1 MIFGGVSTR
10 RRTDFLVIGSGIAGL
25 SFALKA
31 GNHGDVTVVTKKS
44 SVESSTNY
52 AQGGIAAVMD
62 FERDSFES
70 HIKDTLEAG
79 AYLNDVE
86 IVEIVVKEAPERI
99 KELIDIG
106 VEFEKRENGSFDLAM
121 EGGHS
126 QRRILHVADL
136 TGAAIERALVDACE
150 KHPNVTIIENAMA
163 IDLITARKLKLKTDE
178 DECLGAYIF
187 DKKSGE
193 ISTYLANVTVLATGG
208 CGQIY
213 LNTTNPSIST
223 GDGIAMAYRIGAKV
237 RDLEFVQFHPTV
249 LYTGEKSSFLISEA
263 VRGEGGVLMTISEY
277 EEFLKSGEKDPT
289 KFSFM
294 RKYDER
300 GSLATRDIVAR
311 AIDREL
317 KKSGDRYVY
326 LYLAHL
332 DPEHIK
338 ERFPNIYNTCL
349 SYGIDITK
357 DPIPVVPAAHYMVG
371 GVAVNKNGQ
380 VIRRD
385 NPNKVINRLY
395 AIGEV
400 ACTGLHG
407 ANRLASNSLLESV
420 VFAHRSYL
428 DSLKYLENPVKIPLE
443 EMPLWDAS
451 KYRPIDEK
459 VFLKHD
465 FDEIR
470 RIMWNYVGIVRSN
483 ERLQR
488 AIRRLN
494 LLEEDISHYYW
505 NYILNEDLIEL
516 RNVILVARLIV
527 EASMERKQNIG
538 LFYNID
544 NEKREKP
551 PN

>member
-1 MIFGGVSTR
+1 MIFGGVFTR

-106 VEFEKRENGSFDLAM
+106 VEFEKRENGSFDLAI

>member
-1 MIFGGVSTR
+1 MR

-31 GNHGDVTVVTKKS
+31 GNHGKVTVVTKKS
-44 SVESSTNY
+44 SVESSTNF

-62 FERDSFES
+62 LEHDNFES

-79 AYLNDVE
+79 AHLNDLE
-86 IVEIVVKEAPERI
+86 AVEIVVREAPDRVR
-99 KELIDIG
+99 ELIDIG
-106 VEFEKRENGSFDLAM
+106 VEFERNKDGSFDLGL

-126 QRRILHVADL
+126 HRRILHVADL
-136 TGAAIERALVDACE
+136 TGAAIERAVVDACE
-150 KHPNVTIIENAMA
+150 RHPNVTIIEDAMA
-163 IDLITARKLKLKTDE
+163 IDLLTTRKLRLSQEE

-187 DKKSGE
+187 DRKSGE

-213 LNTTNPSIST
+213 LYTTNPSIST

-237 RDLEFVQFHPTV
+237 KDLEFVQFHPTT
-249 LYTGEKSSFLISEA
+249 LYDREGNSFLISEA
-263 VRGEGGVLMTISEY
+263 VRGEGGVLMTISDY
-277 EEFLKSGEKDPT
+277 EEFLKSGESDPN

-294 RKYDER
+294 KNYDER
-300 GSLATRDIVAR
+300 GSLATRDVVAR
-311 AIDREL
+311 AVDREL
-317 KKSGDRYVY
+317 KRSGDRHVY
-326 LYLAHL
+326 LYLLHL
-332 DPEHIK
+332 EPEKIK
-338 ERFPNIYNTCL
+338 ERFPHIYNTCL
-349 SYGIDITK
+349 EHDVDITK
-357 DPIPVVPAAHYMVG
+357 QPIPVVPAAHYMVG

-385 NPNKVINRLY
+385 DPNQIINRIY

-420 VFAHRSYL
+420 VFSHRSYL
-428 DSLKYLENPVKIPLE
+428 DSIKYLENPVEMPLE

-451 KYRPIDEK
+451 KYIPIDEK
-459 VFLKHD
+459 VLLKHD

-470 RIMWNYVGIVRSN
+470 RLMWKYVGIVRSDL
-483 ERLQR
+483 RLQR
-488 AIRRLN
+488 AMRRLN

-516 RNVILVARLIV
+516 RNIILVARLIV
-527 EASMERKQNIG
+527 EASIKKKQNIG

-544 NEKREKP
+544 NEKRER
-551 PN
+551 

>member
-1 MIFGGVSTR
+1 MR
-10 RRTDFLVIGSGIAGL
+10 LHTDFLVIGSGIAGL

-31 GNHGDVTVVTKKS
+31 GNHGKVTVATKKS
-44 SVESSTNY
+44 SVESSTNF

-62 FERDSFES
+62 LEYDNFES
-70 HIKDTLEAG
+70 HISDTLEAG
-79 AYLNDVE
+79 AHLNDLE
-86 IVEIVVKEAPERI
+86 IVDIVVREAPERVR
-99 KELIDIG
+99 ELIDIG
-106 VEFEKRENGSFDLAM
+106 VEFEKNENGSFDLGL

-136 TGAAIERALVDACE
+136 TGAAIERALVDACD
-150 KHPNVTIIENAMA
+150 KHPNVKIIEDAMA
-163 IDLITARKLKLKTDE
+163 IDLLTSRKLKLSQVE

-213 LNTTNPSIST
+213 LYTTNPSIST
-223 GDGIAMAYRIGAKV
+223 GDGIAMAYRIGAMVK
-237 RDLEFVQFHPTV
+237 DLEFVQFHPTA
-249 LYTGEKSSFLISEA
+249 LYDQEGNSFLISEA
-263 VRGEGGVLMTISEY
+263 VRGEGGVLMTISDY
-277 EEFLKSGEKDPT
+277 EEFLKSGESDPNE
-289 KFSFM
+289 FSFM
-294 RKYDER
+294 KNYDER
-300 GSLATRDIVAR
+300 GSLATRDVVAR
-311 AIDREL
+311 AVDREL
-317 KKSGDRYVY
+317 KRGGDRYVY
-326 LYLAHL
+326 LYLLHL

-338 ERFPNIYNTCL
+338 NRFPHIYHTCL
-349 SYGIDITK
+349 EHDVDITK
-357 DPIPVVPAAHYMVG
+357 QPIPVVPAAHYMVG

-385 NPNKVINRLY
+385 NPNKIIDRLY
-395 AIGEV
+395 AFGEV

-420 VFAHRSYL
+420 VFSHRSYL
-428 DSLKYLENPVKIPLE
+428 DSLKYLENPVEIPLE

-451 KYRPIDEK
+451 EYIPIDEK
-459 VFLKHD
+459 VLLKHD

-470 RIMWNYVGIVRSN
+470 RLMWKYVGIVRSDL
-483 ERLQR
+483 RLQR
-488 AIRRLN
+488 AVRRLN

-516 RNVILVARLIV
+516 RNIILVARLIV
-527 EASMERKQNIG
+527 EASIDREQNIG

-544 NEKREKP
+544 NEKRER
-551 PN
+551 

>member
-1 MIFGGVSTR
+1 MEGTFTR
-10 RRTDFLVIGSGIAGL
+10 QRTDFLVIGSGIAGL

-31 GNHGDVTVVTKKS
+31 GNHGTVTVVTKKS

-79 AYLNDVE
+79 AYLNDLE

-223 GDGIAMAYRIGAKV
+223 GDGIAMAYRVGAKV

-317 KKSGDRYVY
+317 KKSGDSYVY

-371 GVAVNKNGQ
+371 GIAVNKNGQ

-385 NPNKVINRLY
+385 DPNKVINRLY

-420 VFAHRSYL
+420 VFAHRSYV

-451 KYRPIDEK
+451 KYKPIDEK

-544 NEKREKP
+544 NEKREKQ

>member
-1 MIFGGVSTR
+1 MRIDAMKH
-10 RRTDFLVIGSGIAGL
+10 RTDFLVIGSGIAGL

-31 GNHGDVTVVTKKS
+31 GNHGEVTVVTKKS

-62 FERDSFES
+62 LEHDDFES
-70 HIKDTLEAG
+70 HIRDTLEAG
-79 AYLNDVE
+79 AYLNDREV
-86 IVEIVVKEAPERI
+86 VEIVVREAPERVR
-99 KELIDIG
+99 ELIDIG
-106 VEFEKRENGSFDLAM
+106 VEFERRENGSFDLAM

-126 QRRILHVADL
+126 HRRILHVADL
-136 TGAAIERALVDACE
+136 TGAAIERALVDACNN
-150 KHPNVTIIENAMA
+150 HPNVTIIEDAMA
-163 IDLITARKLKLKTDE
+163 IDLITTRKLRLGRDE

-187 DKKSGE
+187 DKKSGD
-193 ISTYLANVTVLATGG
+193 ITTYLANVTVLATGG

-213 LNTTNPSIST
+213 LYTTNPSIAT

-237 RDLEFVQFHPTV
+237 RDLEFVQFHPTA
-249 LYTGEKSSFLISEA
+249 LYSQEGNSFLISEA

-277 EEFLKSGEKDPT
+277 EEFIRSGESDPR

-294 RKYDER
+294 RNYDER
-300 GSLATRDIVAR
+300 GSLATRDVVAR

-326 LYLAHL
+326 LYLLHL
-332 DPEHIK
+332 DPEHIM
-338 ERFPNIYNTCL
+338 ERFPHIYRTCL
-349 SYGIDITK
+349 EHGIDITK
-357 DPIPVVPAAHYMVG
+357 EPIPVVPAAHYMVG
-371 GVAVNKNGQ
+371 GVAVNKHGQ

-385 NPNKVINRLY
+385 DPSRVINRLY
-395 AIGEV
+395 AIGET

-420 VFAHRSYL
+420 VFAHRGYL
-428 DSLKYLENPVKIPLE
+428 DSLRYHERPAGVSLE

-451 KYRPIDEK
+451 DYRPIDEK
-459 VFLKHD
+459 VLLKHD

-470 RIMWNYVGIVRSN
+470 RLMWNYVGIVRSDL
-483 ERLQR
+483 RLQR

-516 RNVILVARLIV
+516 RNVILVAKLIV
-527 EASMERKQNIG
+527 EASMQRKQNIG

-544 NEKREKP
+544 NEKRGK
-551 PN
+551 

>member
-1 MIFGGVSTR
+1 MR
-10 RRTDFLVIGSGIAGL
+10 QRTDFLIIGSGIAGL
-25 SFALKA
+25 SLALKA
-31 GNHGDVTVVTKKS
+31 GNHGKVTVVTKKS
-44 SVESSTNY
+44 SVEGSTNY
-52 AQGGIAAVMD
+52 AQGGIATVMD
-62 FERDSFES
+62 LEQDSYES

-79 AYLNDVE
+79 AYLNDLD
-86 IVEIVVKEAPERI
+86 VVDTVVREAPDRV

-106 VEFEKRENGSFDLAM
+106 VKFEKTGNGSFDLAM
-121 EGGHS
+121 EGGHH

-150 KHPNVTIIENAMA
+150 KHPNVTTIENAMS
-163 IDLITARKLKLKTDE
+163 IDLITTRKLGLSRKE

-213 LNTTNPSIST
+213 LYTTNPSIST
-223 GDGIAMAYRIGAKV
+223 GDGIAMAYRVGAKV
-237 RDLEFVQFHPTV
+237 KDLEFVQFHPTT
-249 LYTGEKSSFLISEA
+249 LYDQERVAFLISES
-263 VRGEGGVLMTISEY
+263 VRGEGGILMTISDY
-277 EEFLKSGEKDPT
+277 EKFSKSGEEDPE

-294 RKYDER
+294 KEYDER

-317 KKSGDRYVY
+317 KRSGDRYVY
-326 LYLAHL
+326 LYLLHL
-332 DPEHIK
+332 DKEHVK
-338 ERFPNIYNTCL
+338 ERFPHIYNTCL
-349 SYGIDITK
+349 KYGIDITK
-357 DPIPVVPAAHYMVG
+357 QPIPVVPAAHYMVG
-371 GVAVNKNGQ
+371 GVAVNINGQ

-385 NPNKVINRLY
+385 NTNRVINRLY

-428 DSLKYLENPVKIPLE
+428 DSLKYLENPVEIPLE

-451 KYRPIDEK
+451 KYKPIDEK
-459 VFLKHD
+459 VLLTHD

-470 RIMWNYVGIVRSN
+470 RLMWNYVGIVRSDL
-483 ERLQR
+483 RLQR

-494 LLEEDISHYYW
+494 LLDEDISHYYW

-527 EASMERKQNIG
+527 EASIGREQNIG

-544 NEKREKP
+544 NEKRVVQGS
-551 PN
+551 

>member
-1 MIFGGVSTR
+1 MR
-10 RRTDFLVIGSGIAGL
+10 RQTDFLVIGSGIAGL

-31 GNHGDVTVVTKKS
+31 GNHGKVTVVTKKT

-62 FERDSFES
+62 IEHDSFES
-70 HIKDTLEAG
+70 HIRDTLEAG
-79 AYLNDVE
+79 AYLNDLEVVE
-86 IVEIVVKEAPERI
+86 TVIREAPERI
-99 KELIDIG
+99 KELIEIG
-106 VEFEKRENGSFDLAM
+106 VEFAKKENGSFDLAM

-126 QRRILHVADL
+126 SRRILHVADL
-136 TGAAIERALVDACE
+136 TGAAIEKALVNACE
-150 KHPNVTIIENAMA
+150 KHPNISIIENAVS
-163 IDLITARKLKLKTDE
+163 IDLITTRKLRLSLEE

-187 DKKSGE
+187 DKKTGR

-213 LNTTNPSIST
+213 LYTTNPSIST
-223 GDGIAMAYRIGAKV
+223 GDGIAMAYRAGAKV
-237 RDLEFVQFHPTV
+237 KDLEFVQFHPTT
-249 LYTGEKSSFLISEA
+249 LYVNDGGTFLISEA
-263 VRGEGGVLMTISEY
+263 VRGEGGVLMTISDY
-277 EEFLKSGEKDPT
+277 EEFLKSGEKDPE

-294 RKYDER
+294 KNYDER
-300 GSLATRDIVAR
+300 GSLATRDVVAR

-317 KKSGDRYVY
+317 KKSGDRFVY
-326 LYLAHL
+326 LYLLHL
-332 DPEHIK
+332 DKERIK

-349 SYGIDITK
+349 KYGVDITK
-357 DPIPVVPAAHYMVG
+357 QPIPVVPAAHYMVG

-385 NPNKVINRLY
+385 DPNRVINRLY

-428 DSLKYLENPVKIPLE
+428 DSLKYLERPVRILLE

-451 KYRPIDEK
+451 KYKPIDEK
-459 VFLKHD
+459 VLLKHD

-470 RIMWNYVGIVRSN
+470 RIMWNYVGIVRSDL
-483 ERLQR
+483 RLQR

-505 NYILNEDLIEL
+505 NYILNEELIEL

-527 EASMERKQNIG
+527 EASIQRKQNIG

-544 NEKREKP
+544 NEKREK
-551 PN
+551 

>member
-1 MIFGGVSTR
+1 MR

-31 GNHGDVTVVTKKS
+31 GNHGKVIVATKKS
-44 SVESSTNY
+44 RVESSTNF

-62 FERDSFES
+62 LEHDNFES

-79 AYLNDVE
+79 ANLNDLEAVE
-86 IVEIVVKEAPERI
+86 IVIKEAPDRVR
-99 KELIDIG
+99 KLIDIG
-106 VEFEKRENGSFDLAM
+106 VEFERTDNGSFDLGL

-136 TGAAIERALVDACE
+136 TGAAIERALVDTCE
-150 KHPNVTIIENAMA
+150 KHPNVTIIEDAMA
-163 IDLITARKLKLKTDE
+163 IDLLTTRKLRLSQEE

-187 DKKSGE
+187 DKKSYE

-213 LNTTNPSIST
+213 LYTTNPSIST
-223 GDGIAMAYRIGAKV
+223 GDGIAMAYRIGAMIK
-237 RDLEFVQFHPTV
+237 DLEFVQFHPTT
-249 LYTGEKSSFLISEA
+249 LHDQEGNSFLISEA
-263 VRGEGGVLMTISEY
+263 VRGEGGVLMTISDY
-277 EEFLKSGEKDPT
+277 EDFLKSGESDPNE
-289 KFSFM
+289 FSFM
-294 RKYDER
+294 KNYDER
-300 GSLATRDIVAR
+300 GSLATRDVVAR
-311 AIDREL
+311 AVDREL

-326 LYLAHL
+326 LYLLHL
-332 DPEHIK
+332 DSEHIK
-338 ERFPNIYNTCL
+338 ERFPHIYNTCL
-349 SYGIDITK
+349 EHDVDITK
-357 DPIPVVPAAHYMVG
+357 QPIPVVPAAHYMVG

-385 NPNKVINRLY
+385 DPNQIINRLY

-420 VFAHRSYL
+420 VFSHRSYL
-428 DSLKYLENPVKIPLE
+428 DSIKYLESPVEISLE

-451 KYRPIDEK
+451 KYKPIDEK
-459 VFLKHD
+459 VLLKHD

-470 RIMWNYVGIVRSN
+470 RLMWKYVGIVRSDL
-483 ERLQR
+483 RLQR
-488 AIRRLN
+488 AMRRLN

-516 RNVILVARLIV
+516 RNIILVARLIV
-527 EASMERKQNIG
+527 EASIERKQNIG

-544 NEKREKP
+544 NEKKER
-551 PN
+551 